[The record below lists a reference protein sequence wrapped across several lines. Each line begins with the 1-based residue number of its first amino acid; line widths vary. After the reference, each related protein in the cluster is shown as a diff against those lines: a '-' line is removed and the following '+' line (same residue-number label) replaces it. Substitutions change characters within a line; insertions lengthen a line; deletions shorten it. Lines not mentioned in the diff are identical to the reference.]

1 MLTLRNCT
9 YIIWK
14 SKCMICMSRLK
25 LTNATET
32 DILLLL
38 CLCYLFVIGYPG
50 GVPHIKTRTASTT
63 CTPQLFSM
71 AA

>member
-1 MLTLRNCT
+1 
-9 YIIWK
+9 
-14 SKCMICMSRLK
+14 MICMSRLK